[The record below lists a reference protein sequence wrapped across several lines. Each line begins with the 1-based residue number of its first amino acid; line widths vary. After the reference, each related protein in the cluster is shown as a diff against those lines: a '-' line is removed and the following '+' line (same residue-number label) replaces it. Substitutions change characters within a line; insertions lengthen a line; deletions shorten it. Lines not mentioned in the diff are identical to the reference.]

1 MVLPETQ
8 PLALPR
14 HADLLEAR
22 ELLRGRVHRTPVLR
36 SAALDA
42 VAGAELY
49 LKAESLQKVG
59 AFKARGALTA
69 ALSLDEAAR
78 RRGLVTYSSGNHGQA
93 VALAA
98 RELSVPA
105 DIVMPTDAPKVK
117 VDAVRALG
125 ARVHFAGTTS
135 EERKRLA
142 LELAERSGAVV
153 VPPFDDA
160 RVIAG
165 QGTATLELLEQ
176 VAEEG
181 AELDALLVPVGGGG
195 LLAGACLACE
205 GTKTKVYAVEPSAA
219 SAFAES
225 LSAGERVLVQPG
237 ATIADGLKPVQ
248 IGALNFAVA
257 RARVSGALLVDDA
270 EIGQA
275 LVDLLFAAKL
285 LVEPSGAA
293 ALAAAL
299 ERKLPEAPRRVGV
312 LLSGGNLAP
321 ERLVELL
328 ERHAPRL

>member
-1 MVLPETQ
+1 MVLTDAPAR
-8 PLALPR
+8 ALPR
-14 HADLLEAR
+14 HEDLQRAR
-22 ELLRGRVHRTPVLR
+22 ELLRGRVLRTPLLR
-36 SAALDA
+36 SRALDA
-42 VAGAELY
+42 IAGAELF

-59 AFKARGALTA
+59 AFKARGALVA
-69 ALSLDEAAR
+69 ALSLDEADR
-78 RRGLVTYSSGNHGQA
+78 RRGLVTFSSGNHGQA

-98 RELSVPA
+98 LELGVQA

-135 EERKRLA
+135 DERKRLA
-142 LELAERSGAVV
+142 LELAQERGAVV

-176 VAEEG
+176 AAEEG
-181 AELDALLVPVGGGG
+181 AELDAVVVPVGGGG

-205 GTKTKVYAVEPSAA
+205 GTATLVYAVEPSAA

-225 LSAGERVLVQPG
+225 LAAGERVLVQPG

-248 IGALNFAVA
+248 IGALNFEVA
-257 RARVSGALLVDDA
+257 RTRVAGALLVDDA

-299 ERKLPEAPRRVGV
+299 EHKLPGSPQRIGV
-312 LLSGGNLAP
+312 LLSGGNVAPDRLAG
-321 ERLVELL
+321 LL
-328 ERHAPRL
+328 ERHAPRF